1 MNLFRVNLGQLTYQ
15 DVVDFC
21 SQGIPEGV
29 RVEYKRQLSTT
40 QPEKQLTKAVSALA
54 NTQGGILV
62 YGVGTV
68 SAGRQ
73 PDWPSDGMQNDPKF
87 EQKVIRW
94 CIEHIDPP
102 VVPSIGYVTNPNDG
116 TKGFAILRVEP
127 SEFTPHTIEQG
138 TRIYVRRADN
148 SDPMD
153 ATIREIE
160 LLRDRR
166 ARELELSANHEAD
179 LRCRVG
185 LDRPAAHRSLALVL
199 APMFGSDDA
208 VAMTDLPAIA
218 ARIVQAGFRVGEVA
232 SYSHG
237 VLCKHPAGFVLA
249 ITGRA
254 ALAYRFIYTNSAPEP
269 PEPIDLQSLLSWSL
283 MATRSVEIL
292 ADASGYWGSYKATF
306 EAPGHGT
313 IEVVDGNDEY
323 HPCVDNDVV
332 IHETW
337 PISAIREDRLA
348 VAGRFYR
355 QMMWAFGQH
364 DRLWSDSDIRA
375 RMEARIREG

>member
-1 MNLFRVNLGQLTYQ
+1 MNLFRVDLGQLAYQ

-68 SAGRQ
+68 SGGRQ
-73 PDWPSDGMQNDPKF
+73 PDWPSDGMPHDPNF
-87 EQKVIRW
+87 EQKAIRW

-127 SEFTPHTIEQG
+127 SEFTPHTVEQG
-138 TRIYVRRADN
+138 TRFYVRRADN
-148 SDPMD
+148 SDPVD
-153 ATIREIE
+153 GTIREIE

-166 ARELELSANHEAD
+166 SRELELSANHEAD
-179 LRCRVG
+179 LRRRVG
-185 LDRPAAHRSLALVL
+185 LDRPTPQRSFALVL

-218 ARIVQAGFRVGEVA
+218 TRIELAGFRVGEVA

-237 VLCKHPAGFVLA
+237 VLCKHPAGFVFA

-254 ALAYRFIYTNSAPEP
+254 ALACRFLFPNPAPGP
-269 PEPIDLQSLLSWSL
+269 PEPINLGHLLSWSL

-292 ADASGYWGSYKATF
+292 ADASGYWGWYKATF
-306 EAPGHGT
+306 EAAGHGA
-313 IEVVDGNDEY
+313 IRVVDGNDEY
-323 HPCVDNDVV
+323 RPCADNDIV

-337 PISAIREDRLA
+337 TIPAIREDRLA

-355 QMMWAFGQH
+355 QMMWSFGQH
-364 DRLWSDSDIRA
+364 NCLWSDSIIRA
-375 RMEARIREG
+375 RMETLIPQR

>member
-1 MNLFRVNLGQLTYQ
+1 MNLFRVDLGQLTHQ

-68 SAGRQ
+68 SGGRE
-73 PDWPSDGMQNDPKF
+73 PDWPSNGMRHDPNF
-87 EQKVIRW
+87 EQKAIRW

-102 VVPSIGYVTNPNDG
+102 LVPSIGYVTNPNNG

-127 SEFTPHTIEQG
+127 SEFTPHTVEQG

-148 SDPMD
+148 SDPVD
-153 ATIREIE
+153 ATIHEIE

-166 ARELELSANHEAD
+166 ARELQLSANHEAD
-179 LRCRVG
+179 LRRRVG
-185 LDRPAAHRSLALVL
+185 LDRPAPHRSLALVL
-199 APMFGSDDA
+199 TPMFGSDDA
-208 VAMTDLPAIA
+208 VVMTDLPAIA
-218 ARIVQAGFRVGEVA
+218 TQIAQAGFRVGEVA

-237 VLCKHPAGFVLA
+237 VLCKHPDGIVLA

-254 ALAYRFIYTNSAPEP
+254 ALAYRILLPNPAPAP
-269 PEPIDLQSLLSWSL
+269 PEPITLQSLLSWSL
-283 MATRSVEIL
+283 LATRSVQIL

-306 EAPGHGT
+306 EAAGYGGSR
-313 IEVVDGNDEY
+313 VVDGNDEY
-323 HPCVDNDVV
+323 RPCADNDIV

-337 PISAIREDRLA
+337 LTPAIREDRLA

-355 QMMWAFGQH
+355 HMMWSFGQH
-364 DRLWSDSDIRA
+364 DRLWSHSIIRA
-375 RMEARIREG
+375 RMSAARQ

>member
-1 MNLFRVNLGQLTYQ
+1 MNLFRVHLGQLTYQ
-15 DVVDFC
+15 DVVDFG

-29 RVEYKRQLSTT
+29 RVEYKRQLSST

-68 SAGRQ
+68 SGGKR
-73 PDWPSDGMQNDPKF
+73 PDWPSDGMQHDPNF
-87 EQKVIRW
+87 EQKAIRW

-102 VVPSIGYVTNPNDG
+102 VVPSIGYVTNPNNG
-116 TKGFAILRVEP
+116 TKGFAVLRVEP
-127 SEFTPHTIEQG
+127 SEFTPHTVEQG

-148 SDPMD
+148 SDPVD

-166 ARELELSANHEAD
+166 ARELQQSADHEAD
-179 LRCRVG
+179 LRRRIG
-185 LDRPAAHRSLALVL
+185 LDRPTPHRYLALVL

-218 ARIVQAGFRVGEVA
+218 NRIAQEEFRVGEVA

-237 VLCKHPAGFVLA
+237 VLCQRPDGIVLA

-254 ALAYRFIYTNSAPEP
+254 ALAYRIPLPNPASGP
-269 PEPIDLQSLLSWSL
+269 PEPITLGSLLNWSL
-283 MATRSVEIL
+283 MATRCVEIL
-292 ADASGYWGSYKATF
+292 ADASGYWGSYKVTF
-306 EAPGHGT
+306 EAAGNEGLR
-313 IEVVDGNDEY
+313 VVDENDEY
-323 HPCVDNDVV
+323 RPCADNDIV

-337 PISAIREDRLA
+337 PTPEIREDRLA

-355 QMMWAFGQH
+355 QMMWSFGQH
-364 DRLWSDSDIRA
+364 DRLWSDSIIRA
-375 RMEARIREG
+375 RTETLIRQR